1 MIRHFLEIDD
11 LTTDE
16 LRTVLDQA
24 THLTSPQVLKGKGM
38 ALIWLKPSAR
48 TRNSAEMAVV
58 QLGGHPV
65 SIRADEIS
73 IGKRETSAD
82 VARTLGCYHSAIGA
96 RVFDHAVLSQMAAVN
111 VVPIVNMLS
120 DDTHPLQAL
129 ADLLTLRQEF
139 GSLSGLTVAYL
150 GDFANVARS
159 LAVGLAMVGSKMVAC
174 CPPGYGP
181 TSLDRDKVAALGG
194 ELALVERPEQAVIN
208 ADCVTTDAWYSMGQE
223 AQAEARAKAF
233 EGYSVNEKIMSSAP
247 ERAVFLH
254 CLPAHRGQE
263 VTNDVLDGPQ
273 SRIWRQAENRM
284 HAARALFGFVVGASG
299 TGAVV

>member
-1 MIRHFLEIDD
+1 MRHFLEVDD
-11 LTTDE
+11 LTSDE
-16 LRTVLDQA
+16 LYTVLDQA
-24 THLTSPQVLKGKGM
+24 AHLRSPQVLKGKGM

-73 IGKRETSAD
+73 IGKRESTVD
-82 VARTLGCYHSAIGA
+82 VARTLACYHSAIGA
-96 RVFDHAVLSQMAAVN
+96 RVFEHQVLVEMASVN
-111 VVPIVNMLS
+111 ATPVVNLLS

-129 ADLLTLRQEF
+129 ADLLTLQQEF
-139 GSLSGLTVAYL
+139 GRLDGLTIAYV

-159 LAVGLAMVGSKMVAC
+159 LSVGAAVVGARVVAC
-174 CPPGYGP
+174 CPPGFGP
-181 TSLDRDKVAALGG
+181 TQVDIDKAAALGG
-194 ELALVERPEQAVIN
+194 SLTTVERPEIAVRE

-223 AQAEARAKAF
+223 AQAIDRARVF
-233 EGYSVNEKIMSSAP
+233 EGFTINERIMGAAP
-247 ERAVFLH
+247 HDAVFLH

-263 VTNDVLDGPQ
+263 VTNGVLDGPQ

-284 HAARALFGFVVGASG
+284 HVARSLFGFVVAESG
-299 TGAVV
+299 TGAQV